1 MNANKLN
8 PGDQLYD
15 AANNTIYVYEPD
27 TSKRVMPEYSLAI
40 FISVTVSL
48 FLYWAGEIA
57 IILAFA
63 NIAAMVWLTFF
74 TRRDRTKHVWPL
86 ACVVIVSLL
95 TALMGYASMN
105 ARESAIGFVEN
116 CREVPPSEW
125 VACEKAISHGE
136 SYIPES
142 NR

>member
-1 MNANKLN
+1 MSANKLN

-15 AANNTIYVYEPD
+15 ETTNTIYVYEPD
-27 TSKRVMPEYSLAI
+27 TSKRVMPAYSLAI

-48 FLYWAGEIA
+48 FLYWSGEVA
-57 IILAFA
+57 IVLAFA
-63 NIAAMVWLTFF
+63 NIAAMTWLTFF
-74 TRRDRTKHVWPL
+74 TRRDRTKHAWPL
-86 ACVVIVSLL
+86 ACVVIVSLM
-95 TALMGYASMN
+95 TAFMGYASMN
-105 ARESAIGFVEN
+105 ARESAIDFVEN

-136 SYIPES
+136 SYTPES